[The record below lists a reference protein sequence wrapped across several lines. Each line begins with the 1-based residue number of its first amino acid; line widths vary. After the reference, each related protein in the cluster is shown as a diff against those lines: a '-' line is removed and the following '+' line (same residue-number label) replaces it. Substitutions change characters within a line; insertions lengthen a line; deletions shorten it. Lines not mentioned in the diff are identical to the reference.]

1 MPPRPPRLEVTA
13 FSAHGRAMIRKHP
26 PRGGRDPLANRPVGA
41 LKPLSALTFAALAL
55 ALSTPCFAASQAP
68 EGMVPYDHPVMKNGR
83 LVLWHGISHGGGA
96 PRAAKPSADPAG
108 AGADIL
114 VDASDPTEKRTAL
127 DLLAALQA
135 AHIKGALVQGG
146 VSAAGLDKA
155 IKAQGAN
162 FAIVTLPPLLAHEDT
177 AALRAAAPIV
187 ARLGAET
194 VEIVAP
200 KRLGGVEAL
209 DEAAVD
215 IGPEGS
221 PQAASLGALFDA
233 LGLHPKIQHHPL
245 DQALALLQAGKLD
258 AVATMGV
265 PTPSNLG
272 DFGAKGDFHLLP
284 VTWRPAL
291 RGLFTPATQTA
302 AERPHLLNA
311 GETLATVG
319 APVALIVLGK
329 PDATGKATEA
339 LYESFAAG
347 GAPWNASAWR
357 NVNFACVTA
366 HWPRAKGV
374 EDWLANRGGP
384 PNPGL
389 VAFQAGAAQS
399 ADDADKVY
407 DQLLRWRRTAP

>member
-1 MPPRPPRLEVTA
+1 MTW
-13 FSAHGRAMIRKHP
+13 KHP
-26 PRGGRDPLANRPVGA
+26 LRGGRDPLANPPVGA
-41 LKPLSALTFAALAL
+41 RKAMNVLCFAGLAFAFAAPSL
-55 ALSTPCFAASQAP
+55 AASPAP

-83 LVLWHGISHGGGA
+83 LVLWHGPSHGGGA
-96 PRAAKPSADPAG
+96 AAKPDKAAADPAA
-108 AGADIL
+108 AGAVIL
-114 VDASDPTEKRTAL
+114 VDASDPTEKRAAL
-127 DLLAALQA
+127 DLLAALQG
-135 AHIKGALVQGG
+135 AHLKGALVQGG
-146 VSAAGLDKA
+146 VSATGLDKA

-162 FAIVTLPPLLAHEDT
+162 FAVVTLPPLLAHEDT
-177 AALRAAAPIV
+177 STLRSAAPII

-194 VEIVAP
+194 IEIVAP
-200 KRLGGVEAL
+200 KRIDGIEAINA
-209 DEAAVD
+209 AAVD
-215 IGPEGS
+215 VGPEGS
-221 PQAASLGALFDA
+221 PQAASLAALFDA
-233 LGLHPKIQHHPL
+233 LGLHPKLQHHPL

-284 VTWRPAL
+284 ITWRPAL

-302 AERPHLLNA
+302 SERPHLLNA

-319 APVALIVLGK
+319 APVALIALGA
-329 PDATGKATEA
+329 PEGTGKATQA
-339 LYESFAAG
+339 LYEGFAAG
-347 GAPWNASAWR
+347 GAPWNGAAWR

-374 EDWLANRGGP
+374 DDWFAARGGP

-389 VAFQAGAAQS
+389 VAFQEGAAQS